1 MDQRYVPTLLTYKR
15 SQQTNTIPTRTK
27 ADAAL
32 RAHSLL
38 HEWVLQHGGR
48 LDDRT
53 QFARDDQRGVH
64 IQVKPD
70 QSANLPRK
78 TCVIKLPLA
87 LTMSYFDAIDYRLPG
102 DEASFSS
109 HGVVFPKPFMTS
121 IGSEETTAFFLMG
134 QYLKAENGFW
144 HPYIRS
150 LPRPDELTTPLF
162 YSDDDL
168 AWLNMT
174 SLAAAREQRLQI
186 WRANYEKGVA
196 CLRELQFEDVDAYS
210 WYIAFSFSCHLLL
223 SVCEKY

>member
-1 MDQRYVPTLLTYKR
+1 
-15 SQQTNTIPTRTK
+15 
-27 ADAAL
+27 
-32 RAHSLL
+32 
-38 HEWVLQHGGR
+38 
-48 LDDRT
+48 
-53 QFARDDQRGVH
+53 
-64 IQVKPD
+64 
-70 QSANLPRK
+70 
-78 TCVIKLPLA
+78 
-87 LTMSYFDAIDYRLPG
+87 MSYFDAIDYRLPG
-102 DEASFSS
+102 DEVSFSS

-196 CLRELQFEDVDAYS
+196 CLRELQFEDVDVYS

>member
-1 MDQRYVPTLLTYKR
+1 
-15 SQQTNTIPTRTK
+15 
-27 ADAAL
+27 
-32 RAHSLL
+32 
-38 HEWVLQHGGR
+38 
-48 LDDRT
+48 
-53 QFARDDQRGVH
+53 
-64 IQVKPD
+64 
-70 QSANLPRK
+70 
-78 TCVIKLPLA
+78 
-87 LTMSYFDAIDYRLPG
+87 MSYFDAIDYRLPSG
-102 DEASFSS
+102 DDEVVSFSS
-109 HGVVFPKPFMTS
+109 HGVVFPKQFMTS

-196 CLRELQFEDVDAYS
+196 CLRELQFEDAEAYS
-210 WYIAFSFSCHLLL
+210 WYILSLSFCLGW
-223 SVCEKY
+223 KY

>member
-1 MDQRYVPTLLTYKR
+1 MSYKKKVSKPTQSPFR
-15 SQQTNTIPTRTK
+15 NK

-64 IQVKPD
+64 IQVKPE
-70 QSANLPRK
+70 QSVDLPRK
-78 TCVIKLPLA
+78 TCVIKLPVA
-87 LTMSYFDAIDYRLPG
+87 LTMSYFDAIDYRLPAGDG
-102 DEASFSS
+102 DEQVSFSS
-109 HGVVFPKPFMTS
+109 HGVVFPKQFVTS

-210 WYIAFSFSCHLLL
+210 WYILFPFLFGIW
-223 SVCEKY
+223 KY